1 MAEEKESARETISE
15 HYRGQ
20 DIDIDTGVDRFSI
33 LQTGADPELELTDD
47 DTEVKLGPKEP
58 ENPNDPYCTC

>member
-1 MAEEKESARETISE
+1 MAEKKESARETVSE

-20 DIDIDTGVDRFSI
+20 DIDIDTAVDRFSI
-33 LQTGADPELELTDD
+33 MEDGADPKLELLDD